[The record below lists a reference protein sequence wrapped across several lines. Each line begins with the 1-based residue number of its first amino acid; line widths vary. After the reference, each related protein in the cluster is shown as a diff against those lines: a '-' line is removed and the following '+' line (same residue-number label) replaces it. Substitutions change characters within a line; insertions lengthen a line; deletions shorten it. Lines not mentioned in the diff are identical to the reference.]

1 MPEMIKT
8 VLVDDHSILLA
19 TLKIFLDTQ
28 EGINV
33 IGTANDA
40 FRAVELI
47 KAKTPDVV
55 LLDIS
60 MPKISGID
68 LIPKIKKVS
77 PASKILI
84 LTMFEDKQYMQKV
97 LDAGASGFLVKKAM
111 DYDLVYAIKTVARGE
126 TYVHPSMLEDFM
138 INKNKTSADALSRE
152 EALWDALSNRE
163 KEVMIGVAHGFTN
176 KEIAEKHFLS
186 EKTVATY
193 RSRGMEKLGFE
204 NKSELIDLIFFKL
217 KILKK

>member
-1 MPEMIKT
+1 MIT
-8 VLVDDHSILLA
+8 IILVDDHSILLA

-28 EGINV
+28 EGISV
-33 IGTANDA
+33 IGTTNDA
-40 FRAVELI
+40 LHAVELI

-217 KILKK
+217 KI

>member
-1 MPEMIKT
+1 MIT
-8 VLVDDHSILLA
+8 IILVDDHSILLA

-28 EGINV
+28 EGISV
-33 IGTANDA
+33 IGTTNDA
-40 FRAVELI
+40 LRAVELI

-97 LDAGASGFLVKKAM
+97 LDASASGFLVKKAM

>member
-1 MPEMIKT
+1 MIT
-8 VLVDDHSILLA
+8 VVIVDDHSILLS

-28 EGINV
+28 EGISV
-33 IGTANDA
+33 AGTSNDA
-40 FRAVELI
+40 MRAVELI
-47 KAKTPDVV
+47 KTKTPDVV

-60 MPKISGID
+60 MPKINGID

-77 PASKILI
+77 PNSKILM

-97 LDAGASGFLVKKAM
+97 LEAGASGFLVKKAM

-126 TYVHPSMLEDFM
+126 TYIHPSMLEDFM
-138 INKNKTSADALSRE
+138 ANKNNGSADILSRE
-152 EALWDALSNRE
+152 EALWEALSKRE
-163 KEVMIGVAHGFTN
+163 KEVMVGVAQGFTN
-176 KEIAEKHFLS
+176 KEIAEKYFLS

-193 RSRGMEKLGFE
+193 RSRGMEKLNFSS
-204 NKSELIDLIFFKL
+204 KSQLIDLIYFNL

>member
-1 MPEMIKT
+1 MIT
-8 VLVDDHSILLA
+8 IVLVDDHSILLT
-19 TLKIFLDTQ
+19 TLKIFLDSQ
-28 EGINV
+28 EGISV
-33 IGTANDA
+33 AGTANDA
-40 FRAVELI
+40 LRAVELI
-47 KAKTPDVV
+47 KTKNPDVV

-77 PASKILI
+77 PDSKILI

>member
-1 MPEMIKT
+1 MIT
-8 VLVDDHSILLA
+8 VVIVDDHSILLS

-28 EGINV
+28 EGISV
-33 IGTANDA
+33 AGTSNDA
-40 FRAVELI
+40 MRAVELI
-47 KAKTPDVV
+47 KTKTPDVV

-60 MPKISGID
+60 MPKINGID

-77 PASKILI
+77 PNSKILM

-97 LDAGASGFLVKKAM
+97 LEAGASGFLVKKAM

-126 TYVHPSMLEDFM
+126 TYIHPSMIEDFM
-138 INKNKTSADALSRE
+138 SNKNEDSADILSRE
-152 EALWDALSNRE
+152 ETLWEAFSKRE
-163 KEVMIGVAHGFTN
+163 KEVMVGVAQGFTN
-176 KEIAEKHFLS
+176 KEIAEKYFLS

-193 RSRGMEKLGFE
+193 RSRGMEKLNFSS
-204 NKSELIDLIFFKL
+204 KSQLIDLIYFNL